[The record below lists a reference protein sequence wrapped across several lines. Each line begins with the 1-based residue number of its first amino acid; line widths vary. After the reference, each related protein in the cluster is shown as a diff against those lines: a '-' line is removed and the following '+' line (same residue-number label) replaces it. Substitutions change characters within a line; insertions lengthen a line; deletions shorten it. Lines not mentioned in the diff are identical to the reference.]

1 MVSSKIQ
8 EREGLATPAV
18 VWSETDCRLMTRA
31 LELATRGTGLVS
43 PGPLVGCVL
52 ADEAGQVVGEGFYL
66 YEQVKHAETRAIEQA
81 GSKAQGA
88 TAYIS
93 LEPHAHH
100 GRTPPCTDALIR
112 AGVRRVVAP
121 IEDPNPAV
129 SGKGFSHLRA
139 SGIPMD
145 QGLLAR
151 EAERVNEKY
160 IHFMRT
166 RRPFVHLKVAVSLDG
181 KIATRSGDSRW
192 ITGAEAR
199 ARVHELRHEY
209 DAILVGAGTLV
220 ADDPLLTD
228 RSGDARRRP
237 LVRVALDARLQ
248 LSLESQVV
256 KTAKETPLLV
266 FTSAAA
272 EASQV
277 SALEEKGAQIVRE
290 NSGGRN
296 LEAVL
301 NELGRREIQS
311 VLIEGGAGIAGKFLA
326 AGLVN
331 KVTFFVAPMIIG
343 GRDAPSAIGDPGAE
357 TIAGAWRLRDIE
369 INRHG
374 DDLEVTG
381 YPSPP
386 GVEA

>member
-1 MVSSKIQ
+1 MSSKIQ
-8 EREGLATPAV
+8 EQESPASAEAA
-18 VWSETDCRLMTRA
+18 WSETDRRLMTRA

-52 ADEAGQVVGEGFYL
+52 ADDAGQILGEGFYL
-66 YEQVKHAETRAIEQA
+66 YEQIKHAETGAIEQA
-81 GSKAQGA
+81 GAKSQGA

-112 AGVRRVVAP
+112 AGVRRVVVP

-129 SGKGFSHLRA
+129 SGQGFSHLQS
-139 SGIPMD
+139 SGIEVE
-145 QGLLAR
+145 QGLLLK

-199 ARVHELRHEY
+199 QRVHQLRHEY

-220 ADDPLLTD
+220 TDDPLLTD
-228 RSGDARRRP
+228 RSGEARRRR

-248 LSLESQVV
+248 LSLDSQVAT
-256 KTAKETPLLV
+256 TAKETPLLI
-266 FTSAAA
+266 FTSPSAD
-272 EASQV
+272 ASKL
-277 SALEEKGAQIVRE
+277 SSLEQKGAQIVCDK
-290 NSGGRN
+290 SGGRN
-296 LEAVL
+296 PVEVLE
-301 NELGRREIQS
+301 ELGRREIQS

-331 KVTFFVAPMIIG
+331 KVTFFVAPMIVG
-343 GRDAPSAIGDPGAE
+343 GRDAPSAIGDPGAA
-357 TIAGAWRLRDIE
+357 TIADAWRLRDIE
-369 INRHG
+369 INRRG

-381 YPSPP
+381 YPSRP
-386 GVEA
+386 GAD

>member
-1 MVSSKIQ
+1 MSSKIQ
-8 EREGLATPAV
+8 ERESPANGEV
-18 VWSETDCRLMTRA
+18 VWSETDLRLMTRA

-52 ADEAGQVVGEGFYL
+52 ADESGQIVGEGFYL
-66 YEQVKHAETRAIEQA
+66 YEQIKHAETGAIEQA
-81 GSKAQGA
+81 GARAQGA

-100 GRTPPCTDALIR
+100 GRTPPCTDALIS

-129 SGKGFSHLRA
+129 SGKGFSHLRS
-139 SGIPMD
+139 SGVEVQ
-145 QGLLAR
+145 QGLLLR
-151 EAERVNEKY
+151 EAERLNEKY

-192 ITGAEAR
+192 ITGADAR
-199 ARVHELRHEY
+199 KRVHQLRHEY

-220 ADDPLLTD
+220 TDDPLLTD
-228 RSGDARRRP
+228 RSGEARRRP

-248 LSLESQVV
+248 LSLDSRVV
-256 KTAKETPLLV
+256 SSAKETPLLI
-266 FTSAAA
+266 FASPAAD
-272 EASQV
+272 ASKL
-277 SALEEKGAQIVRE
+277 SALQQKGVQIVCD

-296 LEAVL
+296 LDEL
-301 NELGRREIQS
+301 LDELGRREIQS
-311 VLIEGGAGIAGKFLA
+311 VLIEGGAAIAGKFLA

-343 GRDAPSAIGDPGAE
+343 GRDAPSAIGDPGAA
-357 TIAGAWRLRDIE
+357 TIANAWRLRDIE
-369 INRHG
+369 IKRHG
-374 DDLEVTG
+374 EDLEVTG
-381 YPSPP
+381 YPSKP
-386 GVEA
+386 GAD

>member
-1 MVSSKIQ
+1 M
-8 EREGLATPAV
+8 
-18 VWSETDCRLMTRA
+18 WSETDRRLMTRA

-52 ADEAGQVVGEGFYL
+52 ADEAGQIVGEGFYL
-66 YEQVKHAETRAIEQA
+66 YEQIKHAETGAIEQA
-81 GSKAQGA
+81 GARAQGA

-112 AGVRRVVAP
+112 AGIRRVVAP

-129 SGKGFSHLRA
+129 SGKGFSHLRS
-139 SGIPMD
+139 SGMEVE

-199 ARVHELRHEY
+199 MRVHQLRHEY

-220 ADDPLLTD
+220 TDDPLLTD
-228 RSGDARRRP
+228 RSGEARRRP

-248 LSLESQVV
+248 LSLDCQVV
-256 KTAKETPLLV
+256 STAQETPLLI
-266 FTSAAA
+266 FTSPAGD
-272 EASQV
+272 ASKL
-277 SALEEKGAQIVRE
+277 SALEQKGVQIVCD

-296 LEAVL
+296 LDEL
-301 NELGRREIQS
+301 LDELGRREIQS

-331 KVTFFVAPMIIG
+331 KVTFFVAPMIVG
-343 GRDAPSAIGDPGAE
+343 GRDAPSAIGDPGAA
-357 TIAGAWRLRDIE
+357 TIADAWRLRNIE
-369 INRHG
+369 ISRHG

-381 YPSPP
+381 YPSTP
-386 GVEA
+386 GAAG